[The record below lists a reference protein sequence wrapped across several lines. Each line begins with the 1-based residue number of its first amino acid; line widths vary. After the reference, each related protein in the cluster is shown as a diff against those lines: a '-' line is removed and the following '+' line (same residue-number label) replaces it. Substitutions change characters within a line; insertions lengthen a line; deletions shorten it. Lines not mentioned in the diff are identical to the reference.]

1 MPVPN
6 SDLYSR
12 GWSPDGEIAL
22 LPLADGTR
30 LRYLKTGT
38 GPALVLLHTL
48 RTQLDYFQRLVPLL
62 TSRFTVYAV
71 DYPGLG
77 WSEIRPGASYEEP
90 ALREAIIEFV
100 TALGL
105 TDVTLAGDSM
115 GGTLALT
122 ASTELGARVRQ
133 VVAINTYDYPQG
145 VERANLLASL
155 VVKAMRVPALGLIF
169 SKLSNPPILGG
180 IMRGGFFDPKRLPA
194 DFVREQ
200 LRSGKRPG
208 FAAVETHY
216 LRALPSYQAA
226 RGLYGRVAAP
236 VTLIYGD
243 HDWSKPDEREEV
255 ARLVPGSKL
264 ITLRDTGHF
273 ASLERPTEIAR
284 ILIDGAVS
292 APANK
297 SQRRRNVAGGAS

>member
-6 SDLYSR
+6 SDLYTR
-12 GWSPDGEIAL
+12 GWSLDGEIAL

-38 GPALVLLHTL
+38 GPVLVLLHTL
-48 RTQLDYFQRLVPLL
+48 RTQLDYFQRLVPLV

-90 ALREAIIEFV
+90 ALREAIVEFV

-155 VVKAMRVPALGLIF
+155 VIKAMRVPGLGLIF

-194 DFVREQ
+194 DFVLEQ
-200 LRSGKRPG
+200 LRSGKRAG
-208 FAAVETHY
+208 YAAVETRY

-297 SQRRRNVAGGAS
+297 SQRRRNVAGGAP